1 MPTAY
6 SPRAVAKC
14 GWLFRFRPFTRSVL
28 RANWEL
34 RFFVLAG
41 PTLMYFK
48 DDQHTSRSPR
58 GRFDLRGCRVEPE
71 GLKLGRY
78 LTFGV
83 VDEGGGNFLRLSTE
97 DPADGARWL
106 RALRRGGCEV
116 PGVAS
121 LAGAAEPGAALA
133 SRRSEASDGPSYGS
147 AARAR
152 AGASAEGPG
161 GGGGGARVPMRPS
174 TPMHRR
180 ACTSVLSRERVSYER
195 HTGLLNLGLVIIL
208 AANFRLIVENLLK
221 YGLRF
226 RPHFWAAALVR
237 GSDRLLPLSLCLFL
251 LALNLAAAFAIEA
264 AAARRAVGHA
274 GASRL
279 NVANL
284 TACLVLPC
292 ALLHAGDAPPL
303 AGMAVLLIAMIV
315 WMKLVS
321 YAHCNADLRR
331 LRQERP
337 HPRREAASDDGED
350 SEAPAQYP
358 ENVTRGNFLYYILAP
373 TLCYQLRFP
382 RTHRLRKRWLLR
394 RCVELLLC
402 LGLMGILVDQYIHP
416 TIENSLQH
424 PDRDDWVHFAS
435 RVLKLSLPC
444 MYLFLCGFYA
454 LFHVWLNILSE
465 LLMFGDR
472 EFYRGW
478 WNATTIV
485 DYWKMWNLPVHHWM
499 LRTVYFPLLAR
510 TGSKRQALLTV
521 FFISAVFHEVL
532 IGVPCHLASGWAFWG
547 MLLQAPLMLVTSWAN
562 KFFKNEQLG
571 NIIFWIIFCVL
582 GQPTCLLLYYTEYI
596 RRGMQA
602 GAQL

>member
-1 MPTAY
+1 MAF
-6 SPRAVAKC
+6 SPLSVAKC

-41 PTLMYFK
+41 STLMYFK

-83 VDEGGGNFLRLSTE
+83 VDERGGNFLRLSTE

-106 RALRRGGCEV
+106 QALRSGGCEV
-116 PGVAS
+116 PGFSS
-121 LAGAAEPGAALA
+121 LGAVEPGALLA
-133 SRRSEASDGPSYGS
+133 SQRSEASEGPSYSS

-152 AGASAEGPG
+152 AAAHGEEHG
-161 GGGGGARVPMRPS
+161 GGSGARVPMRPS

-180 ACTSVLSRERVSYER
+180 ACTSVLSRERLSYER

-226 RPHFWAAALVR
+226 RPQFWAAALVR
-237 GSDRLLPLSLCLFL
+237 GSDRLLPLSLCLFF
-251 LALNLAAAFAIEA
+251 LALNLAAAFTIEA
-264 AAARRAVGHA
+264 AAARRTVGHSWA
-274 GASRL
+274 FRL
-279 NVANL
+279 NTVNL
-284 TACLVLPC
+284 TVCLVLPC
-292 ALLHAGDAPPL
+292 ALIHAGDAPPP
-303 AGMAVLLIAMIV
+303 AGMAVLVVAMIV

-331 LRQERP
+331 LHQESLRR
-337 HPRREAASDDGED
+337 RREVTSEGEE
-350 SEAPAQYP
+350 SEVPVQYP
-358 ENVTRGNFLYYILAP
+358 DNITQGNFLYYILAP
-373 TLCYQLRFP
+373 TLCYQQRFP

-394 RCVELLLC
+394 RCIELLLC

-416 TIENSLQH
+416 TIENSLQY
-424 PDRDDWVHFAS
+424 PDRDDWIHFAS

-444 MYLFLCGFYA
+444 MYLFLCGFYS

-499 LRTVYFPLLAR
+499 LRTVYFPLLDR
-510 TGSKRQALLTV
+510 TGSKRQALLIV

-562 KFFKNEQLG
+562 KFFNNEQLG

-596 RRGMQA
+596 RRGLQG
-602 GAQL
+602 GAQQ